1 MFSLKAG
8 SAIGSAIPASI
19 LAMYGFAKDATTQ
32 SSEAITGIQLMYNV
46 VPAVFFFAAGLLMLA
61 YKIDSKLL
69 KQIEQELAS
78 RRSQTAE

>member
-1 MFSLKAG
+1 
-8 SAIGSAIPASI
+8 
-19 LAMYGFAKDATTQ
+19 
-32 SSEAITGIQLMYNV
+32 MYNV

-78 RRSQTAE
+78 RRSQTPE